1 MWVRNTPRWAKV
13 KPVSRPEGDVQ
24 MAKAAKKKSKTTKK
38 SARMTAKTK
47 AVARSAKTAKTAKKK
62 PATRKKTASKVDPL
76 NRKEYRSVTPN
87 LAVSDVRR
95 AMNFY
100 MSVFGFKAKS
110 VMDSPHG
117 VMHAELALRDTILM
131 LSPESRQQ
139 NNLSAASIGNTPMTL
154 YILVD
159 DVDEV
164 FAKAVSA
171 GAQILMPLMDMFWG
185 DRCGTVSDPDGNK
198 WMIATHKSQ
207 PTEAEMAEAMR
218 RMQGGQQP
226 QAAAAAGTLF

>member
-1 MWVRNTPRWAKV
+1 
-13 KPVSRPEGDVQ
+13 
-24 MAKAAKKKSKTTKK
+24 MAKAAKKKSKATKK
-38 SARMTAKTK
+38 SARMTAKPK
-47 AVARSAKTAKTAKKK
+47 AAARSAKAAKKK
-62 PATRKKTASKVDPL
+62 PAPRTKTTSRIDAL
-76 NRKEYRSVTPN
+76 NRKDYRSVTPN

-100 MSVFGFKAKS
+100 QSVFGFKAKS

-117 VMHAELALRDTILM
+117 VMHAELMLRDTILM

-139 NNLSAASIGNTPMTL
+139 NNLSAATIGNTPMTL

-159 DVDEV
+159 DVDDV

-171 GAQILMPLMDMFWG
+171 GAQVLMPVMDMFWG

-218 RMQGGQQP
+218 QMQGQQQP
-226 QAAAAAGTLF
+226 QTATAGTLF